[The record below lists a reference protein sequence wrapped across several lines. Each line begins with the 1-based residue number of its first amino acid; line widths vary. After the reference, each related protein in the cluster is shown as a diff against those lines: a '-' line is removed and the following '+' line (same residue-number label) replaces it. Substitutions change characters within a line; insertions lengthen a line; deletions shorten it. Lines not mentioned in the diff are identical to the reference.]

1 MSFFEMKSSTPGVA
15 NNASELLY
23 AVRVHRGALVGVA
36 LFSGVINLL
45 YLAPSIYMLQ
55 LYDRVLASRSEFTLV
70 MLTVLLVGLLGL
82 MALLEHFRA
91 AVLIRVGNVVD
102 EVLSKR
108 VFTAAFERNLKLR
121 QGNAAQAMNDL
132 TQLRQ
137 FATSNGLFA
146 FLDAPWFP
154 IYLIVIYFFHPALG
168 LFALAAAVLLAIMA
182 VISDRVARGPLEEAN
197 QASILANQ
205 YVNNNLRNAEI
216 IEALG
221 MLDHLKRKWYLMQS
235 TVLER
240 QSFASDKAGVAVA
253 LTKMIRLMSQSGV
266 LALGAYL
273 TLHGQATPGVMIAAS
288 ILAGRALSPVEL
300 VIGNWKG
307 FLIAKASFHRLSELL
322 QQHPQ
327 RAEGMP
333 LPRPAGSLGAENVYV
348 TPPGASVAVLKA
360 ISFSLKPSEVL
371 GVIGPSASGKSTL
384 ARAMLGIWQVQV
396 GSMRLDG
403 VDIYQWNKSE
413 LGPSLGYLPQDV
425 ELFDGTISENICR
438 FGPIDSE
445 KIIEASRIAGVH
457 EMILRLPKG
466 YDTSIGGWGTALS
479 GGQRQRIALARA
491 IYGQPSLIVLDEP
504 NSNLDDSG
512 EAALVSAVTEMKK
525 RGSTLVIITHKTNVL
540 NVVDKLMLLREG
552 QIHVFGPRDEVVA
565 ALSKLAQQSVNQIAS
580 S

>member
-1 MSFFEMKSSTPGVA
+1 
-15 NNASELLY
+15 
-23 AVRVHRGALVGVA
+23 
-36 LFSGVINLL
+36 
-45 YLAPSIYMLQ
+45 
-55 LYDRVLASRSEFTLV
+55 
-70 MLTVLLVGLLGL
+70 
-82 MALLEHFRA
+82 
-91 AVLIRVGNVVD
+91 
-102 EVLSKR
+102 
-108 VFTAAFERNLKLR
+108 
-121 QGNAAQAMNDL
+121 
-132 TQLRQ
+132 
-137 FATSNGLFA
+137 
-146 FLDAPWFP
+146 
-154 IYLIVIYFFHPALG
+154 
-168 LFALAAAVLLAIMA
+168 
-182 VISDRVARGPLEEAN
+182 
-197 QASILANQ
+197 
-205 YVNNNLRNAEI
+205 
-216 IEALG
+216 
-221 MLDHLKRKWYLMQS
+221 
-235 TVLER
+235 
-240 QSFASDKAGVAVA
+240 
-253 LTKMIRLMSQSGV
+253 
-266 LALGAYL
+266 
-273 TLHGQATPGVMIAAS
+273 
-288 ILAGRALSPVEL
+288 
-300 VIGNWKG
+300 
-307 FLIAKASFHRLSELL
+307 
-322 QQHPQ
+322 
-327 RAEGMP
+327 
-333 LPRPAGSLGAENVYV
+333 
-348 TPPGASVAVLKA
+348 
-360 ISFSLKPSEVL
+360 
-371 GVIGPSASGKSTL
+371 
-384 ARAMLGIWQVQV
+384 MLGIWQVQV

>member
-15 NNASELLY
+15 NNASELFY

-36 LFSGVINLL
+36 LFSGGINLL

-288 ILAGRALSPVEL
+288 ILAGRALSPVEQ

-333 LPRPAGSLGAENVYV
+333 LPRPA
-348 TPPGASVAVLKA
+348 
-360 ISFSLKPSEVL
+360 
-371 GVIGPSASGKSTL
+371 
-384 ARAMLGIWQVQV
+384 Q
-396 GSMRLDG
+396 
-403 VDIYQWNKSE
+403 
-413 LGPSLGYLPQDV
+413 
-425 ELFDGTISENICR
+425 
-438 FGPIDSE
+438 
-445 KIIEASRIAGVH
+445 
-457 EMILRLPKG
+457 
-466 YDTSIGGWGTALS
+466 
-479 GGQRQRIALARA
+479 
-491 IYGQPSLIVLDEP
+491 
-504 NSNLDDSG
+504 
-512 EAALVSAVTEMKK
+512 
-525 RGSTLVIITHKTNVL
+525 
-540 NVVDKLMLLREG
+540 
-552 QIHVFGPRDEVVA
+552 
-565 ALSKLAQQSVNQIAS
+565 
-580 S
+580 